1 MTFHRPDE
9 VALGVSRKKLA
20 MNNVNVFAC
29 VKNHK
34 LICRSRLQMCA
45 G

>member
-1 MTFHRPDE
+1 MTFHRPYE

-20 MNNVNVFAC
+20 MNDVNVFAC

-34 LICRSRLQMCA
+34 SYVSDVRTSV
-45 G
+45 